1 LHQCHNP
8 CESVFSAQQK
18 GGIMDLKKY
27 IRNIPNFPEKGVQF
41 KDITTLLIEPEP
53 FKYVIDT
60 IVDKYKGKH
69 IDKLVSVE
77 ARGYIFG
84 GVIAYKLNCGFVPV
98 RKPGKLPA
106 EKISKEYTLEYGTNK
121 IEIHKDAIAKDERV
135 LVFDDLLATGGTV
148 LATCQ
153 LVEQLGGTIIACA
166 FVTKL
171 TYLGGAEKLKDY
183 NVFSLV
189 KY

>member
-1 LHQCHNP
+1 
-8 CESVFSAQQK
+8 
-18 GGIMDLKKY
+18 MDLKKY
-27 IRNIPNFPEKGVQF
+27 IRNIPDFPQKGVMF
-41 KDITTLLIEPEP
+41 KDITTLIKEPKP

-60 IVDKYKGKH
+60 IVNHYKDREINKV
-69 IDKLVSVE
+69 VSIE

-84 GVIAYKLNCGFVPV
+84 GVIAYRLNCGFVPV

-106 EKISKEYTLEYGTNK
+106 ETLSREYTLEYGSNT
-121 IEIHKDAIAKDERV
+121 IEIHKDAIKKGDRI

-153 LVEQLGGTIIACA
+153 LIEQLGGIVVGCA

-171 TYLGGAEKLKDY
+171 TYLHGDDKLKAY
-183 NVFSLV
+183 EVFSLID
-189 KY
+189 Y